1 MAPGIGDAP
10 AASFQDPP
18 TLPYEWLSP
27 IPASAD
33 APLHELHLWP
43 HRSLSRRGFV
53 AFIGGTFILLLL
65 PLFPALGTNVL
76 WGLLP
81 FLMGTLA
88 LLYWA
93 IGRSYHDGEVIETL
107 RIWEDRVRLERH
119 ARRAPV
125 RDWEANPHWVEVRLH
140 KTGGPV
146 ENYVTLRG
154 AGRKVEIGAFLS
166 DDERVDLYGE
176 LTRYFPAKG

>member
-1 MAPGIGDAP
+1 M
-10 AASFQDPP
+10 
-18 TLPYEWLSP
+18 PYEWISP
-27 IPASAD
+27 IPAGPE

-43 HRSLSRRGFV
+43 HRSLPRRGF
-53 AFIGGTFILLLL
+53 AGFIAGTFILLLL
-65 PLFPALGTNVL
+65 PLFPALGTDVL

-93 IGRSYHDGEVIETL
+93 IQRSYRDGEVLETL
-107 RIWEDRVRLERH
+107 RIWEDRVRLERR
-119 ARRAPV
+119 ARRGPAQV
-125 RDWEANPHWVEVRLH
+125 WEANPHWAEPRLH

-154 AGRKVEIGAFLS
+154 AGREVEIGAFLS
-166 DDERVDLYGE
+166 DDERVDLYRE
-176 LTRYFPAKG
+176 LARYLPAREMFR